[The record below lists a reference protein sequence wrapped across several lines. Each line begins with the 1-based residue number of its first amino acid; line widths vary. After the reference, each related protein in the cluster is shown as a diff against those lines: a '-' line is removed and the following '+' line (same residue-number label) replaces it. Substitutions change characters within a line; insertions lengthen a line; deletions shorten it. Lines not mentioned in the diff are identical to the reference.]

1 MLDGRAVQ
9 FKDQVAKAR
18 RDVETMSGEELRRKI
33 GGGDWASTSFDTAV
47 DLRALD
53 DSYRAAARVLSPALA
68 GAYVQ
73 HLAPGDDEDD
83 LLEAQITVSALG
95 LVPDIVTAI
104 EEEADGIA
112 RKWLT
117 DTRVERKNLT
127 DEQQA
132 EYDRLEG
139 MSLSPERIL
148 LTVPQKA
155 QAETKERDADG
166 TERDLPVSRT
176 HLLTSEDGSYPLDL
190 NDWEQKVLAA
200 EEERTGFIGWYRNPD
215 RAVKESLAIAY
226 EDDHS
231 WKALRPDFL
240 FFSETDRGIVVDIV
254 DPHGTHLSDA
264 LPKLKGLARFAENYG
279 TEFRRIESVAEA
291 GGKLR
296 VLDIG
301 RPAVREAIAQATDA
315 KALYL
320 SDVADEYR

>member
-1 MLDGRAVQ
+1 M
-9 FKDQVAKAR
+9 
-18 RDVETMSGEELRRKI
+18 
-33 GGGDWASTSFDTAV
+33 
-47 DLRALD
+47 
-53 DSYRAAARVLSPALA
+53 
-68 GAYVQ
+68 
-73 HLAPGDDEDD
+73 
-83 LLEAQITVSALG
+83 
-95 LVPDIVTAI
+95 
-104 EEEADGIA
+104 
-112 RKWLT
+112 
-117 DTRVERKNLT
+117 
-127 DEQQA
+127 
-132 EYDRLEG
+132 
-139 MSLSPERIL
+139 
-148 LTVPQKA
+148 
-155 QAETKERDADG
+155 
-166 TERDLPVSRT
+166 
-176 HLLTSEDGSYPLDL
+176 
-190 NDWEQKVLAA
+190 LAA